1 MNSEFN
7 YLFDMDVPQKLDL
20 IGALWRS
27 IEERNQPVNM
37 PDSLVAE
44 LDKRKAAALAD
55 PSSLV
60 PWETIK
66 ERIGL
71 RRGEEE

>member
-1 MNSEFN
+1 MNSEFS

-27 IEERNQPVNM
+27 IEERNQPVDM

-44 LDKRKAAALAD
+44 LDRRKAAALAD
-55 PSSLV
+55 PASLV

-71 RRGEEE
+71 RRGEGE

>member
-44 LDKRKAAALAD
+44 LDRRKAAALAD

-71 RRGEEE
+71 HCGEEE